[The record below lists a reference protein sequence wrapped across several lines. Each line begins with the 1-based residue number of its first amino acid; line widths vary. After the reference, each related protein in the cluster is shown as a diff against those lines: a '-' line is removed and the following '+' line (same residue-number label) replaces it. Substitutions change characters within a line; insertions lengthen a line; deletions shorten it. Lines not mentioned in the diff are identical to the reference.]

1 MNIDIVEA
9 VTQIAKERNISR
21 DTLSEILENIFLAMI
36 KRKYGTTDNFDI
48 FVNMDKG
55 EVEIYQAKTIVEEVT
70 DPVMEIGLE
79 KAQEVEPDL
88 ELGDEFVEIIDP
100 SSFGRRLITSA
111 KQGLNQKIREAE
123 KEILFAEFKDR
134 IGEIVIGDVRQINR
148 DEIIISVDHMEV
160 SLVRSEQIYNERWH
174 RGDTIRA
181 VIKEVSQTT
190 RGPEVIVSRTDSQFL
205 IRLFEI
211 EVPEIYDGI
220 IEIKRVARFPGDRAK
235 VAVSSNDKR
244 IDAVGACVGL
254 KGVRIQSIVKELN
267 NEKIDV
273 INWSSEPEIFIS
285 RSLSPARPLRMSID
299 QDAKKATAIISD
311 DQISLA
317 IGRGGQNRQLASMLT
332 GYEITTVKESEWELG
347 EAKEE
352 KLPLS
357 DVSELSKAMIEK
369 LTAAGYETADDILD
383 ASREELLALKGIGE
397 KTIDKIIG
405 ILNTYYEEEPEEESG
420 EELEEKSE
428 QEEEEKK
435 PKAKKKSEKESD
447 VKTIEEKEKAE
458 AEEKSEEEKTKRKTK
473 KKTEKKSEQE
483 SEEEAVEETQEEI
496 GEESEQKP
504 EEEEVKEETKK
515 KAGKKSKKESEEEA
529 LKEETQEEADEKSE
543 QEPVEEEMKEETQEE
558 AGGKSEQKSEGEET
572 KAVSLDEEAGT
583 LDSKDES

>member
-70 DPVMEIGLE
+70 DSVMEIDLE

-148 DEIIISVDHMEV
+148 DEILISVDHMEV

-235 VAVSSNDKR
+235 VAVASNDKR

-357 DVSELSKAMIEK
+357 DVTELSKPMIEK
-369 LTAAGYETADDILD
+369 LTDAGYETADDILD
-383 ASREELLALKGIGE
+383 ASREELLAIKGIGE
-397 KTIDKIIG
+397 KTIDKIVG
-405 ILNTYYEEEPEEESG
+405 ILNTYYEEESEEEA
-420 EELEEKSE
+420 EEKSE
-428 QEEEEKK
+428 QEHEEETTKEEI
-435 PKAKKKSEKESD
+435 KKKAGKKSKKEP
-447 VKTIEEKEKAE
+447 
-458 AEEKSEEEKTKRKTK
+458 EEET
-473 KKTEKKSEQE
+473 
-483 SEEEAVEETQEEI
+483 AGGETQEET
-496 GEESEQKP
+496 GEESGQEP
-504 EEEEVKEETKK
+504 EEKAAKEETKK
-515 KAGKKSKKESEEEA
+515 KAGKKSKKKPEEA
-529 LKEETQEEADEKSE
+529 VEEKAKEETDEKSE
-543 QEPVEEEMKEETQEE
+543 HEPEEETIKKETKKKTGKKSKKKPEEKTAEEKTKEEAEEKSGQEQEEGIVKEETKEE
-558 AGGKSEQKSEGEET
+558 VVEEDAG
-572 KAVSLDEEAGT
+572 A